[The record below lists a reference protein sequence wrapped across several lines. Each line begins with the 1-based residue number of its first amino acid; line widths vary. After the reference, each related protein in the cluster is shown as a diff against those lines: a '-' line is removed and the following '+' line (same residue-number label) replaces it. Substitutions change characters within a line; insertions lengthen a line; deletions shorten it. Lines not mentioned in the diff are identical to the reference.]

1 MIFHSA
7 HLKAVAAT
15 FSKRLSDWPVRS
27 VGWMHVLSEKTKMAQ
42 AVVSQV
48 DTRTGAALRAPT
60 YSRPRSQSPTY
71 KLTSSA
77 AEVACRLEEAFAPD
91 SFSMI
96 SHSPILNE
104 N

>member
-1 MIFHSA
+1 
-7 HLKAVAAT
+7 
-15 FSKRLSDWPVRS
+15 
-27 VGWMHVLSEKTKMAQ
+27 MHVLSEKTKMAQ

-77 AEVACRLEEAFAPD
+77 AEVACRLEEAIAPD

>member
-60 YSRPRSQSPTY
+60 YSRSRSQST
-71 KLTSSA
+71 KLTSSTA
-77 AEVACRLEEAFAPD
+77 KVACRLEEAIAPD